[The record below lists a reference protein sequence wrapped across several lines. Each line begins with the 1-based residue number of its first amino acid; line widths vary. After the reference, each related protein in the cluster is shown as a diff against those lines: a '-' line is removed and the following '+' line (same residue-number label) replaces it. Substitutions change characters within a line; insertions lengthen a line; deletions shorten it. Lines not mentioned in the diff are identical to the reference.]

1 MENEIREYET
11 ADYRKAKGNINIEMT
26 LCIQSQGNV
35 LLLHQYFISIS
46 WPSQQQEIEEQI
58 ITKKIK
64 RSLNN

>member
-35 LLLHQYFISIS
+35 LLLHQYFVSIS
-46 WPSQQQEIEEQI
+46 
-58 ITKKIK
+58 
-64 RSLNN
+64 